1 MAGSKGKIPKSSG
14 RKRADQAMVDQGL
27 VPSRE
32 KAKRS
37 IMAGLVRIGDR
48 VLQKPSDLVRQDETI
63 ELKEPERFVSRG
75 GYKIEKALDHFG
87 LDVTGMRA
95 VDLGASTGGFTD
107 CLLQRGAEQVFAVDV
122 GTGQLSWKLREDSR
136 VVSMEKTNARFLELS
151 HLKKMDPTFEGAD
164 LVVMDCSFISLTKIL
179 PAAERIL
186 KVDRISRPA
195 AVLALVKPQ
204 FEAGKA
210 EVDRGEGV
218 IRDPEIH
225 QRILKELEDFT
236 QTQTQMEWKG
246 SVESPITGPAGNVEF
261 LAWMEL
267 RKSSAILQESD

>member
-48 VLQKPSDLVRQDETI
+48 VLQKPSDLVRQDELI

-107 CLLQRGAEQVFAVDV
+107 CLLQRGAVQVFAVDV

-136 VVSMEKTNARFLELS
+136 VVSMEKTNARFLEVS
-151 HLKKMDPTFEGAD
+151 HLKKMDPTFNGAD

-186 KVDRISRPA
+186 KVDRSSQAA
-195 AVLALVKPQ
+195 AVVALVKPQ

-225 QRILKELEDFT
+225 QRILQELEDFT

-246 SVESPITGPAGNVEF
+246 CVESPITGPAGNIEF
-261 LAWMEL
+261 LAWLEL
-267 RKSSAILQESD
+267 RKNNVRPLESD